1 MGKRGVSSAPPRR
14 ERPGMPLREPTV
26 GLLLLSHITS
36 ATSFSQGGLGG
47 GWGVGQLLAQGPAVQ
62 HSWVP

>member
-1 MGKRGVSSAPPRR
+1 
-14 ERPGMPLREPTV
+14 MPLREPTV

-36 ATSFSQGGLGG
+36 AASFSQGGLGG